1 MKTFKLDKVAS
12 IHATSAR
19 TARSSSSSSSSSTAL
34 IAAALVVFSGIAC
47 AQYKVVLPDG
57 STTYTDR
64 PPATQNARITSMNRK
79 GTSLSADDVSNNS
92 GMPLELRQAVQRYPV
107 TLFTGPD
114 CTPCDNGRRLL
125 QQRGIPFS
133 EKRIGSEDDAGLL
146 ERAVGGRTVPALT
159 IGAQAL
165 RGLSETDWT
174 AFLDAAGYPR
184 ESKLPRNWQA
194 PAVQPLGAKA
204 AAAKPATLARP
215 ETPSEP
221 PEFPQSAT
229 GTRF

>member
-1 MKTFKLDKVAS
+1 MTIPTTAAF
-12 IHATSAR
+12 ATEQVHRCDPPGRRAPL
-19 TARSSSSSSSSSTAL
+19 AWL
-34 IAAALVVFSGIAC
+34 AALTLVVCGSAS

-64 PPATQNARITSMNRK
+64 PPATQNARITSLNRK
-79 GTSLSADDVSNNS
+79 GTTLSAEGVSSNS
-92 GMPLELRQAVQRYPV
+92 GLPLELRQAAQRYPV
-107 TLFTGPD
+107 TLYTGPD
-114 CTPCDNGRRLL
+114 CTPCDNGRRFL
-125 QQRGIPFS
+125 QLRGVPFS
-133 EKRIGSEDDAGLL
+133 EKRIGSEDDAVLL

-194 PAVQPLGAKA
+194 PAVQPMGEKT
-204 AAAKPATLARP
+204 AAKPAAPAKP
-215 ETPSEP
+215 ETPEI
-221 PEFPQSAT
+221 PEAPQPTT